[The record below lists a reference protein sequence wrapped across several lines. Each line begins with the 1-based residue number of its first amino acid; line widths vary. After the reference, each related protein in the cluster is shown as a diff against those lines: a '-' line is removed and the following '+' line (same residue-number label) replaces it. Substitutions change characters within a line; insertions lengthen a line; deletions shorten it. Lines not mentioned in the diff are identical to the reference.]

1 MMIKKNCLD
10 ARITRNDKG
19 KFNKK
24 LDVCIANSKEECL
37 FGETCTRNFE
47 TDGTRCFNQ
56 HAINDSNE
64 RILEIIKQLNPEISS
79 DKIEKWYKNRLKYLE
94 E

>member
-1 MMIKKNCLD
+1 MTIKKNCLD

-19 KFNKK
+19 KFNKR
-24 LDVCIANSKEECL
+24 LDICTANSKEECL

-47 TDGTRCFNQ
+47 TDGVKCFNQ
-56 HAINDSNE
+56 DAIND
-64 RILEIIKQLNPEISS
+64 IIKLDLELIKQQNPEISS